1 MKTDKEL
8 DEILRCALTQ
18 KTEPDAALQRKVLE
32 KWKENHEMK
41 FKKWQVA
48 AVTAAC
54 VLVAAVPVTAAVHY
68 LNAGKVA
75 EELGYG
81 KLAKAFEEDDAI
93 EINKSQTVGGYVITL
108 IGVTSGKG
116 LGQTE
121 WNPDCDADSTYLVV
135 SVEKEDGTPV
145 NKENA
150 DLFTVEPFI
159 KGYAPYQVNPLYAD
173 DASGATWDVIDGVQ
187 YMLFGVGNLEYLAD
201 HPMYVCVTDDIVF
214 NNEMYHYDEKTGE
227 ITRNENYKGVNA
239 LFDLQLDA
247 SKADKAKAEEYLK
260 QFEKFGGSD
269 DMEDKRTR
277 EAEDGRSAGEARY
290 DLVDGKDQVSQ
301 EYVDFVK
308 NGDWKAKIKD
318 AELKLGPT
326 EVKRDKNGECPFEME
341 YGLKADDGSAC
352 SGTLFFYDAD
362 FIDGTAVQVQ
372 GFGGDDTFYEQ
383 ISVAEK
389 TDDNTITVK
398 VYLRKMSKEEI
409 QKDKSLLE
417 SD

>member
-187 YMLFGVGNLEYLAD
+187 YMLFSVGNLEYLAD

-260 QFEKFGGSD
+260 QFEKFGSAAD
-269 DMEDKRTR
+269 TQEEENADQRT
-277 EAEDGRSAGEARY
+277 
-290 DLVDGKDQVSQ
+290 K

-389 TDDNTITVK
+389 TDDDTVTVK

-409 QKDKSLLE
+409 QKEKSLLE

>member
-41 FKKWQVA
+41 LKKWQVA

-173 DASGATWDVIDGVQ
+173 DASGATWEVIDGVQ
-187 YMLFGVGNLEYLAD
+187 YMLFGVGNLVYLAD
-201 HPMYVCVTDDIVF
+201 HPMYVCVTDDIMYYK
-214 NNEMYHYDEKTGE
+214 EMYHYDEKTGE

-260 QFEKFGGSD
+260 QFEKFGSAAD
-269 DMEDKRTR
+269 TQEEENADQRT
-277 EAEDGRSAGEARY
+277 
-290 DLVDGKDQVSQ
+290 Q

-341 YGLKADDGSAC
+341 YGLKADDGSEC

-362 FIDGTAVQVQ
+362 FIDGAAVQVQ

-389 TDDNTITVK
+389 TDDDTVTVK